1 MFRTDSLTFAFLVQL
16 LHRAHVLLDRAV
28 RGTGSHVIAGGGV
41 VRGGFHFQWTRG
53 RLDNNITT
61 LRGVCTEDLREEAGE
76 HGSSDWL
83 SVCTTRSCW
92 VSLIDRSGRR
102 SAERKFICTAVCDE
116 KELSK
121 VFLHKRQIIIMA
133 GGRRVQ
139 TPSLFIVSSWFIR
152 NSIGNTQDIYHHTI
166 SRVVLNQVQCRITD
180 TGKQRRAA
188 GLSKGW

>member
-53 RLDNNITT
+53 WLDNNITT
-61 LRGVCTEDLREEAGE
+61 LSGVCTEDLREEAGE

-116 KELSK
+116 KSCQRFSCTNVRLLLWREGGGFKLRLFLSYHPGLFGIQS
-121 VFLHKRQIIIMA
+121 VIHRIFIIIQLA
-133 GGRRVQ
+133 G
-139 TPSLFIVSSWFIR
+139 SS
-152 NSIGNTQDIYHHTI
+152 
-166 SRVVLNQVQCRITD
+166 
-180 TGKQRRAA
+180 
-188 GLSKGW
+188 

>member
-116 KELSK
+116 KSCQRFSCTNVRL
-121 VFLHKRQIIIMA
+121 LLWRDRA
-133 GGRRVQ
+133 RVQ

-188 GLSKGW
+188 GLSKG